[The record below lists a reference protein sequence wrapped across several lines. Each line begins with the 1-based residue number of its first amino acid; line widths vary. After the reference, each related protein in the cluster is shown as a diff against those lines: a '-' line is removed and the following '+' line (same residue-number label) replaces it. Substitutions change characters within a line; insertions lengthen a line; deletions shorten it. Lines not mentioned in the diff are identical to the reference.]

1 MKIATAVMP
10 IAALFAVMQVVRA
23 ADHTEAAA
31 ESASRAWL
39 ALVDTHEYADSW
51 KKASTFFRQSIAQS
65 QWQAAAAKVREP
77 LGTVVSRK
85 LQSVTFTRT
94 VPGAPEGEYAI
105 VIFASTFATKA
116 SGIETVT
123 SMVDSDG
130 AWHVSGYYIR

>member
-1 MKIATAVMP
+1 
-10 IAALFAVMQVVRA
+10 
-23 ADHTEAAA
+23 
-31 ESASRAWL
+31 
-39 ALVDTHEYADSW
+39 
-51 KKASTFFRQSIAQS
+51 
-65 QWQAAAAKVREP
+65 
-77 LGTVVSRK
+77 
-85 LQSVTFTRT
+85 VTFTRT